1 MENKRDKENAFEE
14 RIKNLAEEHLKELED
29 NRNQYS
35 QKMLED
41 AAKFQELQAKKEE
54 EARNFEE
61 TIADVIESHNVN
73 VGQIMDK
80 HRSLMEGQIA
90 QTEQL
95 KKEIERQAEDNEEI
109 LKQIQ
114 QDAEDEEKEIDSKN
128 AQNVKQVD
136 EMSLK
141 SKAELQLTNT
151 KLQDLSTE
159 IDQLKRQAMDKDA
172 QLRKQKK
179 EEDGFKEDI
188 RQKSHLIYEKDN
200 MIGDK
205 EKKIY
210 GLKKKTQELEK
221 FKFVLDYKIKEL
233 KRDIAPRGMEITR
246 LKKETNDMDK
256 NLRHYNKINANL
268 GYIVD
273 ELRTRQEHMQDLIK
287 KNRAKIRSNDI
298 FIKGFKNAVYWVVQY
313 IDDFDQLKRI
323 VNEHLY
329 PYVRSQ
335 PMKNAEIDPDIKKEY
350 ENQKRYL
357 DNSKNSLKKRL
368 EKEQQ
373 IHKQDNMNIMRENIT
388 LIRMITE
395 LRQQVKELKSEEKN
409 KRTEAKMRANQ
420 SMMAGQ
426 EGEGMDADGQVAN
439 FSQEQQDKQR

>member
-1 MENKRDKENAFEE
+1 
-14 RIKNLAEEHLKELED
+14 
-29 NRNQYS
+29 
-35 QKMLED
+35 
-41 AAKFQELQAKKEE
+41 
-54 EARNFEE
+54 
-61 TIADVIESHNVN
+61 
-73 VGQIMDK
+73 
-80 HRSLMEGQIA
+80 
-90 QTEQL
+90 
-95 KKEIERQAEDNEEI
+95 
-109 LKQIQ
+109 
-114 QDAEDEEKEIDSKN
+114 
-128 AQNVKQVD
+128 
-136 EMSLK
+136 
-141 SKAELQLTNT
+141 
-151 KLQDLSTE
+151 
-159 IDQLKRQAMDKDA
+159 
-172 QLRKQKK
+172 LRKQKK
-179 EEDGFKEDI
+179 EETNLQEDI
-188 RQKSHLIYEKDN
+188 RQKGFAIHEKDN

-210 GLKKKTQELEK
+210 ALKKKTQELEK

-313 IDDFDQLKRI
+313 IDDFDQLKRV
-323 VNEHLY
+323 VNENLY

-388 LIRMITE
+388 LIRMITD
-395 LRQQVKELKSEEKN
+395 LRAQVKELKSEEKN

-420 SMMAGQ
+420 SMMQGSNQ
-426 EGEGMDADGQVAN
+426 EEQPEGDGQLAN
-439 FSQEQQDKQR
+439 QSQEQ

>member
-179 EEDGFKEDI
+179 EEDGYKEDI
-188 RQKSHLIYEKDN
+188 RQKSHLIYDKDN

-313 IDDFDQLKRI
+313 IDDFDKLKRI

-395 LRQQVKELKSEEKN
+395 LR
-409 KRTEAKMRANQ
+409 
-420 SMMAGQ
+420 
-426 EGEGMDADGQVAN
+426 
-439 FSQEQQDKQR
+439 